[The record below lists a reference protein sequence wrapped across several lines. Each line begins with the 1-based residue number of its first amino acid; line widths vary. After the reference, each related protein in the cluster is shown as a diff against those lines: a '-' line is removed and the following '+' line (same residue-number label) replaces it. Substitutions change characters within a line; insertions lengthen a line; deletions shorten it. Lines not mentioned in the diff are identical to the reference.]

1 VELDELF
8 EMSKQ
13 IELTNAKIYAQFGLM
28 LGDVDER
35 VSHFW
40 EEASKEEWEHYMW
53 VNFGKELCSD
63 HLDMSQEVE
72 ELDADRITEACAEL
86 KDYERRIDEGELD
99 LAEAF
104 KTAIKMET
112 GEANVIY
119 QTLTGYIEEAI
130 EESGKTFLKSR
141 LHEAE
146 EDVDEHVQEFLDA
159 MKRLTDDPELVQE
172 ATEMLSEQSP

>member
-1 VELDELF
+1 MKLEELF
-8 EMSKQ
+8 DMSQQ

-35 VSHFW
+35 VSDFW
-40 EEASKEEWEHYMW
+40 EVASKEEWEHYMW
-53 VNFGKELCSD
+53 VNFGKDLCED
-63 HLDMSQEVE
+63 HLDMDQEVE
-72 ELDADRITEACAEL
+72 ELDAESITEACAQL
-86 KDYERRIDEGELD
+86 KNYESRIDEGELD

-119 QTLTGYIEEAI
+119 QTLTGYIEQAI
-130 EESGKTFLKSR
+130 EKSGKSYLKGR

-159 MKRLTDDPELVQE
+159 MKRLTDDPSLVQE
-172 ATEMLSEQSP
+172 ATELLSNHTS